1 MMCEHDNNEPE
12 EATFGCVNGKVLLIR
27 SDDIEPS
34 HFHFGDYIIKLRKNA
49 PKSIDELRDQ
59 IIEAHSTI
67 TVSDDEL
74 IYLLNVLGKKFAH
87 LDLTT
92 YDAMRM
98 TWVVFHSPDADKEY
112 LFD

>member
-1 MMCEHDNNEPE
+1 MMCEHGNDEPE
-12 EATFGCVNGKVLLIR
+12 EVTFGCVNGKVLFIR
-27 SDDIEPS
+27 SDDIEPP
-34 HFHFGDYIIKLRKNA
+34 HFHFGDYTIRLQKNA
-49 PKSIDELRDQ
+49 LKSIDELRDQ
-59 IIEAHSTI
+59 IIEVHSTT

-92 YDAMRM
+92 YDAMRL
-98 TWVVFHSPDADKEY
+98 TWVAFHNPDAAKEY